1 MSYIFLLDTRKCIGC
16 GACAVACMDQNDVQ
30 PQEGDEPFRQCFVIE
45 QGSGKDA
52 PVRYLSMACMHC
64 AQAPCVQGCP
74 AGCLKKDTDTGF
86 TVYDQTNC
94 IGWCAAVCSQH
105 VYGYAPMEPCSW

>member
-64 AQAPCVQGCP
+64 AQAPCVRVPEEG
-74 AGCLKKDTDTGF
+74 
-86 TVYDQTNC
+86 
-94 IGWCAAVCSQH
+94 
-105 VYGYAPMEPCSW
+105 YGYRLYGL

>member
-52 PVRYLSMACMHC
+52 PLRTGTLRTGLSRRV
-64 AQAPCVQGCP
+64 PEEG
-74 AGCLKKDTDTGF
+74 
-86 TVYDQTNC
+86 
-94 IGWCAAVCSQH
+94 
-105 VYGYAPMEPCSW
+105 YGYRLYGL